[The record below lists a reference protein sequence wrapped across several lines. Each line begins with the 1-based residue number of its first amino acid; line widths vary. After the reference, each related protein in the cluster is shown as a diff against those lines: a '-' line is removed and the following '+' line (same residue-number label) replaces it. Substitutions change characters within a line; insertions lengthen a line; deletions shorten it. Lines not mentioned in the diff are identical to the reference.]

1 MLASS
6 RTEKGFPMQL
16 HPVDV
21 AIVAAYLALLVGLG
35 WLLSRRAGKDME
47 AYFLG
52 GKGMPWY
59 VLGISHGVPGFGMAS
74 TMWFALILYTYGVK
88 GVYILWI
95 WPMFAMVFRM
105 VYLSA
110 WARRSNVLTGAEWMR
125 TRFGKRGGGDFAHL
139 MVVGYAMLGV
149 LGFLIY
155 AFKGIVEFAEPFFPS
170 HYSPKLYATVI
181 ICVTAAYLIAGGM
194 YSVVVTHLIQY
205 VLLTISAVG
214 IAIIAIRETTPELIA
229 SKVPDGWSDI
239 SFGWVLQI
247 DWSDRIPALQNQMTE
262 DGWSLFTVFLMMLLF
277 KGWLVSMAGPS
288 PGYGIQHVLA
298 TRNPREAALESWGI
312 SVFVLFPRFLMI
324 AAIVVLA
331 LVHLT
336 PELLAMKDKVEFEQI
351 LPLVVGRHIPVGLTG
366 IVVATL
372 VASFM
377 STLDSVVHAGTAY
390 IVNDLYKRYLHPT
403 ASPKTYVYVSY
414 AVAACVVGLG
424 IAFGFMTESISSVM
438 KWLVSMLFGG
448 YAAPNILKWHWW
460 RFNGYGFFAGLL
472 AGMAGAMIMPFAF
485 PELEPLYAF
494 PFVFGFSAFACVVV
508 CLLTP
513 PEDDELL
520 ERFYLT
526 VRPWGLW
533 RPVYQRLLAK
543 YPDLSANDGFVRDMI
558 NCAVGIVWHT
568 TIVLAAV
575 YLVLQDY
582 WALSISVLVVVAT
595 SVFLKRFW
603 YNRLADGDGYLP
615 EDDRPHG
622 PSKHAAAVRS

>member
-1 MLASS
+1 MLAST
-6 RTEKGFPMQL
+6 RTEKGLPMQL
-16 HPVDV
+16 HPVDKTIV
-21 AIVAAYLALLVGLG
+21 AIYLVVVVGLG

-47 AYFLG
+47 SYFLG

-74 TMWFALILYTYGVK
+74 TMWFALMLFTYGVK

-110 WARRSNVLTGAEWMR
+110 WARRSNALTGAEWMR
-125 TRFGKRGGGDFAHL
+125 TRFGKRGGGDLAHL
-139 MVVGYAMLGV
+139 MVVGYALLGV
-149 LGFLIY
+149 IGFLIY
-155 AFKGIVEFAEPFFPS
+155 AFKGIGKFAEPFFPS
-170 HYSPKLYATVI
+170 DYSPEVYATVI

-205 VLLTISAVG
+205 VLLTVSAVG
-214 IAIIAIRETTPELIA
+214 IAIIAVRQTTPELIA
-229 SKVPDGWSDI
+229 SRVPDGWSDL
-239 SFGWVLQI
+239 SFGWVLEM
-247 DWSDRIPALQNQMTE
+247 DWSGRIPLLQNQMAE
-262 DGWSLFTVFLMMLLF
+262 DGWSLFAIFLMMLLF

-324 AAIVVLA
+324 ASIVVLA
-331 LVHLT
+331 LVYIT
-336 PELLAMKDKVEFEQI
+336 PEWIDTKGKVDFEQI
-351 LPLVVGRHIPVGLTG
+351 LPEVVQGHIPVGLTG

-390 IVNDLYKRYLHPT
+390 IVNDLYKGYIHRD

-414 AVAACVVGLG
+414 VVAACVVGLG

-460 RFNGYGFFAGLL
+460 RFNGYGYFAGLA
-472 AGMAGAMIMPFAF
+472 AGVAGAVGMPLAF
-485 PELEPLYAF
+485 PDLELLYAF

-508 CLLTP
+508 SLLTP

-526 VRPWGLW
+526 VRPWGFW
-533 RPVYQRLLAK
+533 RPVHQRLLAK
-543 YPDLSANDGFVRDMI
+543 YPDLQANDGFARDMM

-568 TIVLAAV
+568 MIVLAAV

-582 WALSISVLVVVAT
+582 WALLVSALVVVAT
-595 SVFLKRFW
+595 SVFLKKFW
-603 YNRLADGDGYLP
+603 YNRLAEGDGYLP
-615 EDDRPHG
+615 EDERARRPSEAG
-622 PSKHAAAVRS
+622 AAK

>member
-1 MLASS
+1 MLVCSC
-6 RTEKGFPMQL
+6 TEKGFPMQL
-16 HPVDV
+16 HPVDR
-21 AIVAAYLALLVGLG
+21 AIVAAYLVLVVGLG

-47 AYFLG
+47 SYFLG
-52 GKGMPWY
+52 GRGMPWY

-74 TMWFALILYTYGVK
+74 TMWFALMLFTYGVK

-110 WARRSNVLTGAEWMR
+110 WARRSNALTGAEWMR
-125 TRFGKRGGGDFAHL
+125 TRFGKRGGGDLAHL

-149 LGFLIY
+149 IGFLIY
-155 AFKGIVEFAEPFFPS
+155 AFKGIGKFAEPLFPS
-170 HYSPKLYATVI
+170 DYSPELYATAI

-205 VLLTISAVG
+205 VLLTVSAVG
-214 IAIIAIRETTPELIA
+214 IAIIAILKTKPKQIA
-229 SKVPDGWSDI
+229 DNVPDGWSDL
-239 SFGWVLQI
+239 SFGWVLEL
-247 DWSDRIPALQNQMTE
+247 DWSGRIPLLQNQMTE
-262 DGWSLFTVFLMMLLF
+262 DGWSLFTIFIMMLLF

-324 AAIVVLA
+324 ASIVVLA
-331 LVHLT
+331 LVYLT
-336 PELLAMKDKVEFEQI
+336 PELNAMQDEADFEQI
-351 LPLVVGRHIPVGLTG
+351 LPMVVGRYIPVGLTG
-366 IVVATL
+366 VVVATL

-390 IVNDLYKRYLHPT
+390 IVNDLYRQYIHRN

-472 AGMAGAMIMPFAF
+472 AGMVGAVVMPLAF
-485 PELEPLYAF
+485 PALEPLYAF
-494 PFVFGFSAFACVVV
+494 PFVFGFSAIACVVV
-508 CLLTP
+508 CLVTP

-520 ERFYLT
+520 DRFYLT

-533 RPVYQRLLAK
+533 RPVHQRLLEK
-543 YPDLSANDGFVRDMI
+543 YPQLSANDGFVRDMI
-558 NCAVGIVWHT
+558 NCAVGIAWHT

-582 WALSISVLVVVAT
+582 KALSISALVVVAT
-595 SVFLKRFW
+595 SVFLKKFW
-603 YNRLADGDGYLP
+603 YDRLAEGEGYLP
-615 EDDRPHG
+615 EDERARS
-622 PSKHAAAVRS
+622 PSRTPRACG